1 MDSFGGFKVD
11 FKKETCQYILDYV
24 SAGGDL
30 FFFHD
35 SMSPYANAGAVDLY
49 EVALYQ

>member
-1 MDSFGGFKVD
+1 MLFRSMYSILVLGPSDSFGGFKVD
-11 FKKETCQYILDYV
+11 FKKETCQYIPDYV

-35 SMSPYANAGAVDLY
+35 SMSP
-49 EVALYQ
+49 